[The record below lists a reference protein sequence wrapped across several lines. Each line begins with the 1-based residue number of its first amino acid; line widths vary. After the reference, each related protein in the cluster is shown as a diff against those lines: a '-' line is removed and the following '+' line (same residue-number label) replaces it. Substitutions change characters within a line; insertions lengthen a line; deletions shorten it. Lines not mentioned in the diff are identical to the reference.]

1 MDSAKIFIDTDN
13 EITFVL
19 EKILSAK
26 NERVCLIIPDRASLF
41 TSISGLKLIKRVID
55 KSNKLLVI
63 VTLDQN
69 GSDLASQADLIVVSR
84 VGEISN
90 DLWEKAQKSK
100 FEFVKKHKNRVYYQ
114 PENLIQEEPEIA
126 SQPET
131 ISIKDLIASSP
142 ESIEEENADIEPEIT
157 NDEYEKIEE
166 SPKSD
171 EVEFNEIPQV
181 KIRVD
186 DEEIRDAQENIENQ
200 VESVKEYK
208 NLENSIEN
216 GKNDTV
222 RMRRKSSENLE
233 SLDFTFGKDINPQ
246 KKK

>member
-26 NERVCLIIPDRASLF
+26 NERVCLIVPDRASLF

-69 GSDLASQADLIVVSR
+69 GSDLAGQAGLIVVSR

-114 PENLIQEEPEIA
+114 PENIKQEEPEVA

-131 ISIKDLIASSP
+131 ISIKDLIASAP
-142 ESIEEENADIEPEIT
+142 ESIEEENVDIEPEMT
-157 NDEYEKIEE
+157 DDEDEKIEE
-166 SPKSD
+166 TSKND
-171 EVEFNEIPQV
+171 DVEFNEIPQV
-181 KIRVD
+181 KIRVED
-186 DEEIRDAQENIENQ
+186 SEIKDVQESEENQ
-200 VESVKEYK
+200 SIQQEETE
-208 NLENSIEN
+208 NLENSTEN

-222 RMRRKSSENLE
+222 RMRRKSSDNLE